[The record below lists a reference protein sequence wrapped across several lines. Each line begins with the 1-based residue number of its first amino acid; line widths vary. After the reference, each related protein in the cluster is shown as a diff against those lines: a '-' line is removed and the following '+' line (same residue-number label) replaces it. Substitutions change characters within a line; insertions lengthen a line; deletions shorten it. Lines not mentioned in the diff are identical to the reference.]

1 MGRRELGYQGESRRK
16 ATTRRESGTVSV
28 ARNPSSLI
36 AHPSSTSSSIGR
48 APAFQ
53 AGGCGIVARLVL
65 SRAAEDSLSVQFR
78 YPLRGMVATSIIA
91 RTLVKG
97 RRARVIFHRRKPVKY
112 PVIPVTIIALN
123 PAPVSPLAT
132 NQKKG

>member
-1 MGRRELGYQGESRRK
+1 M
-16 ATTRRESGTVSV
+16 
-28 ARNPSSLI
+28 
-36 AHPSSTSSSIGR
+36 
-48 APAFQ
+48 
-53 AGGCGIVARLVL
+53 L

-91 RTLVKG
+91 RTLVEG